1 MDEFMEVPVE
11 DITVPPRTRKDMG
24 DLDALADSIEQ
35 DGLLHPIVVTPD
47 LQLVV
52 GERRL
57 RAVRDVLRWFTIPAT
72 VLRVPSTPETRLRA
86 ERAENEVRKDFTTS
100 EKVAIAR
107 ALKEMIGNR
116 SGQRTDLHEPAPVG
130 DQPPQNSAEVDA
142 EPAPGV
148 ESRQSVAQA
157 AGLGSH
163 DTLRQA
169 ERVVD
174 QAVPEVV
181 AAMDDGTLS
190 INAAADVA
198 ELPET
203 EQVKVLTEVKAG
215 KKPRKAIQE
224 ARARLKGGHTQ
235 AEANADGARVM
246 EQWEGAE
253 VGTEVGCP
261 TPVDRVGLPLTA
273 NLQPTFEALNVFD
286 EIEDLLKQSQRLIGD
301 LAAGPG
307 GEVYRTELGRKGK
320 SEEVAR
326 YYCEHIANAL
336 RKLRWSRPHASVCP
350 WCHHN
355 GGTLEF
361 SCTACG
367 GRGWVTHDLWKR
379 SPEDYREAAVAD
391 AREERLPGS
400 QEAEAKA

>member
-24 DLDALADSIEQ
+24 DLEALADSIEQ

-57 RAVRDVLRWFTIPAT
+57 RAVRYVLQWPTIPAT
-72 VLRVPSTPETRLRA
+72 VLRVPSTPESRLRA

-107 ALKEMIGNR
+107 ALKEMIGER
-116 SGQRTDLHEPAPVG
+116 RGRPSADETATTEIR
-130 DQPPQNSAEVDA
+130 QNFGEFT
-142 EPAPGV
+142 PAPGERTSEV
-148 ESRQSVAQA
+148 IAET
-157 AGLGSH
+157 AGFGN
-163 DTLRQA
+163 DETLRQA
-169 ERVVD
+169 ERVLD

-181 AAMDDGTLS
+181 AAMDEGSLS
-190 INAAADVA
+190 ISAAADIA
-198 ELPET
+198 ALPET
-203 EQVKVLTEVKAG
+203 EQAKVLTEVKAG

-320 SEEVAR
+320 SEEAAR

-355 GGTLEF
+355 GGTLES

-400 QEAEAKA
+400 QEAEAKV